1 MIAGHQVRAIRL
13 TFVGELGWELHV
25 PNDAAV
31 DIYQAVMQEGAKHGV
46 TNGGYRALDSLSL
59 EKGEIFLFFKINFE
73 TVWWNALNQNRVEN
87 SVSGH
92 SESYVIN
99 WFIYRGGREGH
110 KEHQQDEDKVSRAKL
125 TQISRTATKRTTL

>member
-59 EKGEIFLFFKINFE
+59 EKGEIFLFFKLILKLSGE
-73 TVWWNALNQNRVEN
+73 MHWIKIGLKILYLVILRVM
-87 SVSGH
+87 S
-92 SESYVIN
+92 
-99 WFIYRGGREGH
+99 
-110 KEHQQDEDKVSRAKL
+110 
-125 TQISRTATKRTTL
+125 